1 MVARNRLWISRN
13 FNFVMACV
21 QNHVEST
28 KFFPKGPLWIWPTV
42 ARMVQYLYQEKQ
54 KKGTDTS
61 SLLDTDVGTGGL
73 VLEEMENETPTCG
86 FLGSECIIKSCDRGS
101 NQGNCIVSERLES
114 YLQGPS
120 LFSYLKLRMRMKFL
134 MTPQQALACGNI
146 NRKLQER

>member
-1 MVARNRLWISRN
+1 MCTEPRGIHKV
-13 FNFVMACV
+13 
-21 QNHVEST
+21 
-28 KFFPKGPLWIWPTV
+28 FFPKD
-42 ARMVQYLYQEKQ
+42 LYGYGRRLRGWSNICIKKNK
-54 KKGTDTS
+54 KKGMDTS

-86 FLGSECIIKSCDRGS
+86 FLGSESIIKSCDRGS
-101 NQGNCIVSERLES
+101 FQGNCIVSERLES

-120 LFSYLKLRMRMKFL
+120 LFSYWKLRMRMKFL